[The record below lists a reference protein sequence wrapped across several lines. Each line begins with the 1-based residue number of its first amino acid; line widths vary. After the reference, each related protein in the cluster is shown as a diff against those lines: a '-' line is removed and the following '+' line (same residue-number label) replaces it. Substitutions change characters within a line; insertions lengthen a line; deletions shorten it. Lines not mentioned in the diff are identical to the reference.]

1 MHVLPFSYTCRKA
14 QFHFLPQSAMCS
26 GTQRSA
32 GGLLAG
38 AIEVTVSVE
47 LLMLLRKQSHQS
59 FPNRDDRAEQSCEL
73 LMGHAQAVFM
83 GLASSHQAAAK
94 LERVS
99 GSSHLNILWSLP
111 GVEYEDKTLLFFFL
125 HLQAAARLSSFK
137 CAHEALR
144 NSGSLSSQLCIQVQI
159 WGEIG
164 AAPTK
169 KGRIFECS
177 CLESLTNSCF

>member
-1 MHVLPFSYTCRKA
+1 MLILPLSYTCRKA

-38 AIEVTVSVE
+38 VIEVAVSVE
-47 LLMLLRKQSHQS
+47 LLMLLRKQSHQR
-59 FPNRDDRAEQSCEL
+59 FPNRDDRTEQSCGL

-83 GLASSHQAAAK
+83 GLASSHQATAK

-99 GSSHLNILWSLP
+99 GSSHLNNLWSLP
-111 GVEYEDKTLLFFFL
+111 GVEYKDKTFFFL
-125 HLQAAARLSSFK
+125 NPHLQAAARPSSFK
-137 CAHEALR
+137 CAP
-144 NSGSLSSQLCIQVQI
+144 GSLSSQLCIRVQI

-177 CLESLTNSCF
+177 FLESLINSFS